1 MWCGFQI
8 TRINF
13 QPHAIHSTNSIICE
27 YCTKNFS
34 TEDEKKLHLITTHAN
49 IYKFSCEN
57 CDERYSPNESCAFT
71 ECSNDFL
78 VQSTRFKR
86 YKDIAK
92 HKKVVHTVYAGPI
105 YELLATYDAAEESVF
120 VPKAC
125 VVCDTKLSTSRQFH
139 DHVKAHIDIKKIIC
153 VVCGKRFNF
162 FSVLRVIRLFVKTL
176 NRLIDMRIYFN
187 DGQPCVFTATLDRSF
202 KEGQFRNTSYS
213 MQNMRHNAAESS

>member
-1 MWCGFQI
+1 MRTYTSLAAKTAMKG
-8 TRINF
+8 
-13 QPHAIHSTNSIICE
+13 IHLMNLVHSQNAPMTSSFNPLGSSG
-27 YCTKNFS
+27 TK
-34 TEDEKKLHLITTHAN
+34 TL
-49 IYKFSCEN
+49 
-57 CDERYSPNESCAFT
+57 PNT
-71 ECSNDFL
+71 L
-78 VQSTRFKR
+78 
-86 YKDIAK
+86 
-92 HKKVVHTVYAGPI
+92 KVVHTIYAGPI